1 MGITFEFKEV
11 DTSKEKTYEELPEGM
26 FRMTE
31 DNRLS
36 IGYKFGAFSI
46 FFEPQKIILG
56 NTIQRKNDR
65 IFLPLPNV
73 KITIEEL

>member
-1 MGITFEFKEV
+1 MGMSFEFKEV
-11 DTSKEKTYEELPEGM
+11 DMSKEKTYEELPEGM
-26 FRMTE
+26 FRII
-31 DNRLS
+31 DDRGLS

-46 FFEPQKIILG
+46 FFEHQRIILG
-56 NTIQRKNDR
+56 NTIQGREEK